1 MTDIPIEKTLCKQC
15 DICEEFTYQRTIHH
29 GNRKGELFKFHYCKG
44 NVDVLKRGEWGPDTA
59 TLKDGTKREY
69 VCSTKRFDGRARHF
83 EYFLKKHPEN
93 VILHL
98 GDTLDLRMKK
108 LREVSKR
115 CEIQSRSGKESIFP
129 GVGLTSW
136 YKSNPTKAHGKK
148 IWYTKVKIEG
158 KEEYLENYYTELEA
172 AHAYYSKMEELG
184 LDINKETAAYKIY
197 QKWLRVRKFCEKIS
211 KQIINDYNA
220 QENVDMDWYFDLIQR
235 EVEKKKGN
243 N

>member
-1 MTDIPIEKTLCKQC
+1 MQDVPIEKTLCKQC
-15 DICEEFTYQRTIHH
+15 KKCEEFTYQRTIHH
-29 GNRKGELFKFHYCKG
+29 GNRKGELFKFQYCKG
-44 NVDVLKRGEWGPDTA
+44 NVDVLKKGEWGPDTA

-69 VCSTKRFDGRARHF
+69 VCSTKRFDNKARHF

-93 VILHL
+93 VVLHL
-98 GDTLDLRMKK
+98 SDTLDLRMKK

-136 YKSNPTKAHGKK
+136 YKANPTKAHGKK

-184 LDINKETAAYKIY
+184 LDINQETAAYKIY
-197 QKWLRVRKFCEKIS
+197 SRWLNVKKFTDN
-211 KQIINDYNA
+211 IINDIMDDYNGRDKV
-220 QENVDMDWYFDLIQR
+220 ELEWYRDLIKNGIK
-235 EVEKKKGN
+235 EKKN
-243 N
+243 